1 MFIIGYTT
9 VTGRSLCYRKGGYF
23 GEGRRLARKFHLIPF
38 FLIIS
43 GGPRVFP
50 GGYRSLFRAKACQNQ
65 FCYHE
70 IVWQRQAI
78 RHGGKFVKHVVP
90 AIIKPIH
97 SLWNEVVGFF
107 FLCFAA
113 GFGLWTIRYYRMYS
127 QAPPALASEFFMKVV
142 LTGLVGLLMAWL
154 GISSFLKARRISRS

>member
-1 MFIIGYTT
+1 MFIIGYP
-9 VTGRSLCYRKGGYF
+9 TGTRRSLCFRKGGYF
-23 GEGRRLARKFHLIPF
+23 GEEGRLLEEFHLIPF
-38 FLIIS
+38 FLPHPGS
-43 GGPRVFP
+43 GGRKP
-50 GGYRSLFRAKACQNQ
+50 AKQ
-65 FCYHE
+65 FCYHQM
-70 IVWQRQAI
+70 VWQRQAI

-90 AIIKPIH
+90 AIVKPIH

-127 QAPPALASEFFMKVV
+127 QAPPGLASEFFMKVV

-154 GISSFLKARRISRS
+154 GISSFLKARKISRS